1 MIHVLRIG
9 PALEKPHA
17 WGLRPV
23 SRIIGNPKCRA
34 PRSNLAVNPTEVRR
48 LIEQGLAA
56 TEISVESE
64 DNTHFQALVV
74 SAEFAGKRPLLRHQ
88 LVYATLGA
96 RMGREIHALSL
107 RTLTPEEWRRERGAA
122 PADSSKG

>member
-1 MIHVLRIG
+1 M
-9 PALEKPHA
+9 
-17 WGLRPV
+17 
-23 SRIIGNPKCRA
+23 
-34 PRSNLAVNPTEVRR
+34 NPTEVKR

-107 RTLTPEEWRRERGAA
+107 RTLTPEEWQREHGAT